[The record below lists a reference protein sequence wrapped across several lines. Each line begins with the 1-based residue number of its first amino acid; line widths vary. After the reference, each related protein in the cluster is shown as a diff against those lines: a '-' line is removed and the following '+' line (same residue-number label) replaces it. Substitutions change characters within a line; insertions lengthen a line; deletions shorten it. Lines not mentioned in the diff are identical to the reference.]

1 MNITLDEFIVDIA
14 YKLNNEQVSFFMG
27 SGVSTELGLP
37 DWKNLFADI
46 ARKLS
51 LDINKISDYYQLSQ
65 YYCNKYS
72 IGGLKSIISAKLRTA
87 DYNSPTINKLLR
99 LGFKSIWTT
108 NFDTAI
114 ENCLLNNHMTYTKV
128 HNDKDLS
135 YLTPG
140 STPII
145 YKINGDVD
153 DLENAILTQQDW
165 EKFQYTR
172 PTMLTFLKK
181 ELVTNSF
188 LFIGYSFKDNLIKLA
203 LSSIRQFVGNSGIH
217 HYAIFEKSDKKEFDY
232 FIDDLD
238 KNYNVKVVII
248 DDYAQ
253 VPKILENI
261 YNKSIEKNIFISGSL
276 DDYSD
281 ETELFANNLLKNITV
296 KLLENG
302 YNLCTGMGRKIGY
315 FVSGPA
321 IQYLLSNGVNN
332 IDKRIQIRPFDDN
345 RTPEEI
351 TSYRK
356 YLIDKNNILLFVF
369 GQNFVNG
376 ISADSK
382 GVLEEYELA
391 EKMGKKII
399 PIGTTGFAAQ
409 QIMEKVNKNI
419 TKYPYLE
426 GYHELLMREKDVNK
440 ISNAVLTIVQ
450 SIMN

>member
-1 MNITLDEFIVDIA
+1 
-14 YKLNNEQVSFFMG
+14 
-27 SGVSTELGLP
+27 
-37 DWKNLFADI
+37 
-46 ARKLS
+46 
-51 LDINKISDYYQLSQ
+51 
-65 YYCNKYS
+65 
-72 IGGLKSIISAKLRTA
+72 
-87 DYNSPTINKLLR
+87 
-99 LGFKSIWTT
+99 
-108 NFDTAI
+108 
-114 ENCLLNNHMTYTKV
+114 
-128 HNDKDLS
+128 
-135 YLTPG
+135 
-140 STPII
+140 
-145 YKINGDVD
+145 
-153 DLENAILTQQDW
+153 
-165 EKFQYTR
+165 
-172 PTMLTFLKK
+172 
-181 ELVTNSF
+181 
-188 LFIGYSFKDNLIKLA
+188 
-203 LSSIRQFVGNSGIH
+203 
-217 HYAIFEKSDKKEFDY
+217 
-232 FIDDLD
+232 
-238 KNYNVKVVII
+238 
-248 DDYAQ
+248 
-253 VPKILENI
+253 
-261 YNKSIEKNIFISGSL
+261 
-276 DDYSD
+276 
-281 ETELFANNLLKNITV
+281 
-296 KLLENG
+296 
-302 YNLCTGMGRKIGY
+302 MGRKIGY

>member
-14 YKLNNEQVSFFMG
+14 YKLNNEQVSFFTG

-51 LDINKISDYYQLSQ
+51 LDINTISDYYQLSQ

-72 IGGLKSIISAKLRTA
+72 AGDLKSIISQKLRTA
-87 DYNSPTINKLLR
+87 KYDSPTINKLLR

-114 ENCLLNNHMTYTKV
+114 ENCLLSNHMIYTKV
-128 HNDKDLS
+128 HSDKDLS
-135 YLTPG
+135 YITPN
-140 STPII
+140 SVPVI
-145 YKINGDVD
+145 YKINGDID

-165 EKFQYTR
+165 ENFQYTR
-172 PTMLTFLKK
+172 PTMLTFMKK

-188 LFIGYSFKDNLIKLA
+188 LFIGYSFRDNLIKSA
-203 LSSIRQFVGNSGIH
+203 LSGIRQFVGNSGNH
-217 HYAIFEKSDKKEFDY
+217 HYAIFEKRNEEEFNY

-238 KNYNVKVVII
+238 KNYNVKAVLVDSYDLIP
-248 DDYAQ
+248 D
-253 VPKILENI
+253 ILDKI
-261 YNKSIEKNIFISGSL
+261 YNKSIEKNIFISGRL

-281 ETELFANNLLKNITV
+281 KTELFANNLLQNIAV
-296 KLLENG
+296 KLLESE

-321 IQYLLSNGVNN
+321 IQYLLSKGISN

-345 RTPEEI
+345 GTPEDF
-351 TSYRK
+351 TNYRK
-356 YLIDKNNILLFVF
+356 YLISRNNILIFVF
-369 GQNFVNG
+369 GQKFVNG
-376 ISADSK
+376 NSADSK

-399 PIGTTGFAAQ
+399 PIGSTGFAAQ
-409 QIMEKVNKNI
+409 RILEKVNENI

-426 GYHELLMREKDVNK
+426 GYIDLLMKETDVNK
-440 ISNAVLTIVQ
+440 ISNAVSAIVQ
-450 SIMN
+450 SIAN